1 MYYICIYVVAAQRNL
16 ISTVSI
22 STPNEASIEFSAVV
36 ADIAEELN
44 SCVTTDI
51 NKIKAVCYNLTTS
64 YDKALLSP
72 SEKEKIKNCKCIYG
86 IFEIVHPHWRW
97 DSHRLLFTIIKRVK
111 CPKALELLRK
121 FEKKIDYQMKI
132 KEIYAHIQ
140 CNRLPVPEGYAE
152 VEAIIEKDYN
162 DVTLKEFSVLE
173 EFVHKYLDIIQCPF
187 EVNPA
192 QSIQVIW
199 LVYIEA
205 VDSLCA
211 RAFECKE
218 AFLQNSFTSLKI
230 GDIDI
235 LTSSQVSL
243 ISYFTDEHTYVHI
256 CKICLFNPLIATQQ
270 LCIISYKEVMMSY
283 M

>member
-1 MYYICIYVVAAQRNL
+1 MQRSL
-16 ISTVSI
+16 ISSLSI
-22 STPNEASIEFSAVV
+22 TTPNEASIEFSAVV

-44 SCVTTDI
+44 SCVNTNID
-51 NKIKAVCYNLTTS
+51 KVKAVCYNLTTS
-64 YDKALLSP
+64 YHKALLSP
-72 SEKEKIKNCKCIYG
+72 SDKEKIKNCKSIYG

-111 CPKALELLRK
+111 CPEALELFRK
-121 FEKKIDYQMKI
+121 FEKKIDFQMKI

-140 CNRLPVPEGYAE
+140 CNRLPVPESYAE

-173 EFVHKYLDIIQCPF
+173 EFVCKHLDIIQCPF

-192 QSIQVIW
+192 QSVQVIW

-205 VDSLCA
+205 VDSLCS

-218 AFLQNSFTSLKI
+218 AFLQNSFTYLKI

-235 LTSSQVSL
+235 LNTPQVSL
-243 ISYFTDEHTYVHI
+243 ISYFTSEHTYKHI
-256 CKICLFNPLIATQQ
+256 YKICLFNPLIATQQ
-270 LCIISYKEVMMSY
+270 FCIKIYKGVMMSY